1 MTGPGLGPDVRA
13 RTLAAATAQ
22 RAPGASLLR
31 AEPISP
37 AEAYRRQWTE
47 LAELLA
53 SLRGDDWRRVTSFGV
68 SVHELVAH
76 TVAQQ
81 GWVARSLFGAGDFAP
96 PPGTEGDHWG
106 LSRPTIDR
114 LVAAPVAAAVAE
126 LHEAAAVVQAAADAT
141 PAARWS
147 RGRGVSLGDAFTAR
161 VFELWIHT
169 DDVRHST
176 GRSLVDP
183 DASRLDL
190 LCRLAASF
198 TPLGMAVLGRA
209 HAGRALR
216 LVLTGPGGGTW
227 VLPLALDADGPAE
240 GDADLTVVEDGAR
253 FCRIAGKLLDV
264 DAFGGDVDGD
274 ATLLADVLAGA
285 RAFAE

>member
-1 MTGPGLGPDVRA
+1 MSAPAPAVRV
-13 RTLAAATAQ
+13 RTLAAATAA
-22 RAPGASLLR
+22 RHPGASLLR
-31 AEPISP
+31 AEPITP
-37 AEAYRRQWTE
+37 AEAYRRQWAE
-47 LAELLA
+47 LADVLA
-53 SLRGDDWRRVTSFGV
+53 SLGDHDWRAVTPFGV

-81 GWVARSLFGAGDFAP
+81 GWVARRLFGVGDFAA

-106 LSRPTIDR
+106 LSRPTIER
-114 LVAAPVAAAVAE
+114 LVAAPAAVTVAE
-126 LHEAAAVVQAAADAT
+126 LHTAAAAVQAAADAT
-141 PAARWS
+141 PPERWS
-147 RGRGVSLGDAFTAR
+147 AGRGVSLADSFTAR

-176 GRSLVDP
+176 GRPLVDP

-198 TPLGMAVLGRA
+198 TPFGMTVVDRA
-209 HAGRALR
+209 HPGRSMR

-227 VLPLALDADGPAE
+227 VLPLALDGAAPADGVV
-240 GDADLTVVEDGAR
+240 DLTVVEDGAR
-253 FCRIAGKLLDV
+253 FCRIAGKLFGT
-264 DAFGGDVDGD
+264 DAFAGDVEGD
-274 ATLLADVLAGA
+274 AALLADVLAGA